1 VGARPTPPGSRAAQT
16 AARPAP
22 AIRTSPCA
30 HAWSRSSSA
39 AATDHIPQPLIDQLA
54 PGGRLLL
61 PVGEYDQELVVVE
74 KHEEGTVS
82 RRDVIPVRFVPM
94 TGESQEH

>member
-1 VGARPTPPGSRAAQT
+1 VTGA
-16 AARPAP
+16 AARTVRPYDREP
-22 AIRTSPCA
+22 VVPCCPGGG
-30 HAWSRSSSA
+30 HERSSSA

>member
-1 VGARPTPPGSRAAQT
+1 
-16 AARPAP
+16 
-22 AIRTSPCA
+22 
-30 HAWSRSSSA
+30 
-39 AATDHIPQPLIDQLA
+39 
-54 PGGRLLL
+54 LL